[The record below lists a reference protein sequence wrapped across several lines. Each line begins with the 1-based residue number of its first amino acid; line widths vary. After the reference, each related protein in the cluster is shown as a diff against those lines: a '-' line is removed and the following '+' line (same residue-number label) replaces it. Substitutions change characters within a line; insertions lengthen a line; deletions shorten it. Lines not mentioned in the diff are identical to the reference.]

1 MLVVMV
7 FEDMMMMLE
16 FVFIC
21 CLIVLVSLVSWLVL
35 NILDGV
41 VSVVV
46 LIFMIRLCVV
56 WIVF

>member
-56 WIVF
+56 